1 MEPIR
6 TTPDLAAACQRLAQ
20 SDFVAIDTEFM
31 RDQTYWPK
39 VCLIQAAT
47 DEASYIIDPLA
58 AGIELKPFFE
68 LLVDPKVLKVFHAAR
83 QDIEIFH
90 HLARIIPQPFFDT
103 QIAAMVC
110 GFGEAVS
117 YETLVRKTLN
127 AQIDKSSRFTDWSR
141 RPLSEKQLTYALADV
156 THLCKVYRSLAKEL
170 EETGRV
176 DWVEEEMSYLTT
188 KEIYELKPE
197 DAWKRLRTRTTS
209 KRFLSVLM
217 EVAAWR
223 ERDAQSRDLPRGRI
237 LKDEAVVEVAA
248 QQPKNLAELE
258 ALRAVPRGFANSRSG
273 PVLVEAVQRGL
284 SRPLSEVPAPERVE
298 PVADGS
304 GALIDLL
311 KVLLKARCE
320 QHGVAPKLVA
330 SSEDLERIASDEEP
344 DIPAMHGWRRDV
356 FGEAAIE
363 LKRGRLALSAQHG
376 RIVLV
381 PQSETGRHSS
391 Q

>member
-6 TTPDLAAACQRLAQ
+6 TTQELATACQRLVQ

-47 DEASYIIDPLA
+47 EEASFIIDPLA
-58 AGIELKPFFE
+58 PGIELKPFFE
-68 LLVDPKVLKVFHAAR
+68 LLTAPKVLKVFHAAR

-90 HLARIIPQPFFDT
+90 HLARIIPHPFFDT

-141 RPLSEKQLTYALADV
+141 RPLSEKQLSYALADV
-156 THLCKVYRSLAKEL
+156 THLCKVYRSLSKEL

-176 DWVEEEMSYLTT
+176 EWVEEEMSYLTT
-188 KEIYELKPE
+188 KEIYELRPE

-209 KRFLSVLM
+209 KKFLSVLM

-223 ERDAQSRDLPRGRI
+223 ERDAQTRDLPRGRI
-237 LKDEAVVEVAA
+237 LKDEAVVEIAA
-248 QQPKNLAELE
+248 QQPKSLAELE

-273 PVLVEAVQRGL
+273 PALVEAVQRGL
-284 SRPLSEVPAPERVE
+284 ARPLSEVPTPERVE
-298 PVADGS
+298 PVADGA

-381 PQSETGRHSS
+381 PQSETGRHHN

>member
-1 MEPIR
+1 
-6 TTPDLAAACQRLAQ
+6 
-20 SDFVAIDTEFM
+20 
-31 RDQTYWPK
+31 
-39 VCLIQAAT
+39 
-47 DEASYIIDPLA
+47 
-58 AGIELKPFFE
+58 
-68 LLVDPKVLKVFHAAR
+68 
-83 QDIEIFH
+83 
-90 HLARIIPQPFFDT
+90 
-103 QIAAMVC
+103 MVC

-141 RPLSEKQLTYALADV
+141 RPLSEKQLSYALADV
-156 THLCKVYRSLAKEL
+156 THLCKVYRSLSKEL

-176 DWVEEEMSYLTT
+176 EWVEEEMSYLTT
-188 KEIYELKPE
+188 KEIYELRPE

-209 KRFLSVLM
+209 KKFLSVLM

-223 ERDAQSRDLPRGRI
+223 ERDAQTRDLPRGRI
-237 LKDEAVVEVAA
+237 LKDEAVVEIAA
-248 QQPKNLAELE
+248 QQPKSLAELE

-273 PVLVEAVQRGL
+273 PALVEAVQRGL
-284 SRPLSEVPAPERVE
+284 ARPLSEVPTPERVE
-298 PVADGS
+298 PVADGA

-381 PQSETGRHSS
+381 PQSEAGRHHN

>member
-6 TTPDLAAACQRLAQ
+6 TTPELSAACQRLAQ

-47 DEASYIIDPLA
+47 EQDSYIIDPLA
-58 AGIELKPFFE
+58 PGIELKPFFE
-68 LLVDPKVLKVFHAAR
+68 LLTVPTVLKVFHAAR

-90 HLARIIPQPFFDT
+90 HLARIIPHPFFDT

-156 THLCKVYRSLAKEL
+156 THLCKVYRSLSKEL
-170 EETGRV
+170 EESGRV
-176 DWVEEEMSYLTT
+176 EWVEEEMRYLTT

-223 ERDAQSRDLPRGRI
+223 ERDAQTRDLPRGRI
-237 LKDEAVVEVAA
+237 LKDEAVVEIAA
-248 QQPKNLAELE
+248 QQPKTQAELE

-273 PVLVEAVQRGL
+273 PALIEAIQRGL
-284 SRPLSEVPAPERVE
+284 ARPVSEVPSPERVE
-298 PVADGS
+298 PVADGA

-311 KVLLKARCE
+311 KVLLKARCD

-330 SSEDLERIASDEEP
+330 SSEDLERIASDDEP

-381 PQSETGRHSS
+381 PQSEGARHR